1 MSGGT
6 RTHCNP
12 DDAARRSALVLSL
25 IPGIGPVR
33 RRELVERFGT
43 VERALDA
50 SASPAARR
58 TAASAAT
65 EVLDR
70 AGALGARVLFPEDEE
85 FPAGM
90 RDLSSCPAALF
101 ALGDLELLNRPCAA
115 IVGTRAATPYGARVT
130 RAVANGLAERGV
142 VVVSGMARGIDAV
155 AHRCALEVGGG
166 TIAVLGT
173 GIDVVYP
180 RGHRALQD
188 DIGARGLLL
197 SEELPGERADGGS
210 FPRRNRLIAAQAQVT
225 IVIEAGIRS
234 GALITANHALELGR
248 TVAAVPGAID
258 SPTSA
263 GSNMLIRDGAIVIA
277 ELADAL
283 SLFGLS
289 GVRAA
294 PVLTQATERVVWEAL
309 AAGDVDPDS
318 LAALAGLTERECLTA
333 LSALELAGLVAFGV
347 AGEVRRR

>member
-1 MSGGT
+1 M
-6 RTHCNP
+6 RTHYSP
-12 DDAARRSALVLSL
+12 DESARRSALALSL

-33 RRELVERFGT
+33 RRALLERFGT

-50 SASPAARR
+50 STSLAARE
-58 TAASAAT
+58 AADSAAA

-70 AGALGARVLFPEDEE
+70 AGSLGAHVLFPEDEG
-85 FPAGM
+85 FPNGM

-101 ALGDLELLNRPCAA
+101 AQGDLALLRRPCVA
-115 IVGTRAATPYGARVT
+115 IVGTRGATPYGLRVT
-130 RAVANGLAERGV
+130 RALASGLAERGV
-142 VVVSGMARGIDAV
+142 VVVSGMARGIDAA
-155 AHRCALEVGGG
+155 AHRAAIEVRGG

-180 RGHRALQD
+180 RGHRALQR
-188 DIGARGLLL
+188 DIGALGLLL

-234 GALITANHALELGR
+234 GALITAHHALELGR

-258 SPTSA
+258 SPPSS

-277 ELADAL
+277 ELADAMC
-283 SLFGLS
+283 LFGLS
-289 GVRAA
+289 GVRAP
-294 PVLTQATERVVWEAL
+294 PVLTQASERVVWDAL
-309 AAGDVDPDS
+309 ASGAKDPDT
-318 LAALAGLTERECLTA
+318 LAASAGLPARECLTA
-333 LSALELAGLVAFGV
+333 LSALELAGLVEFGV
-347 AGEVRRR
+347 AGEVRRK